1 MKIVFKVENF
11 LKIEKAEIDITNF
24 CVFIGNNNSG
34 KTKFLICFLCK
45 HKCMRTRESSRFLE
59 KRQRAESG
67 YRPQPPACQKSPQY
81 TLSFRTSPQTGV
93 GIPRIEV
100 KATGLGSKMF
110 ENSGDCHGSVR
121 TASQ

>member
-1 MKIVFKVENF
+1 MRQFPPKYLRTDSDAVGGDALIAPQKPSADYLRDDVGIVP
-11 LKIEKAEIDITNF
+11 
-24 CVFIGNNNSG
+24 S
-34 KTKFLICFLCK
+34 
-45 HKCMRTRESSRFLE
+45 
-59 KRQRAESG
+59 
-67 YRPQPPACQKSPQY
+67 ACQKSPQY

-110 ENSGDCHGSVR
+110 ENPGDCHGSVR